1 MPGVH
6 LRTTPAVEDDMQETV
21 KREIILYTPNK
32 RYTGTIDLKNDEIR
46 TIDQLNSANV
56 FWKNP
61 NEKSFND
68 AILLYD
74 VEVFLHGTG
83 KLASFK
89 KLQLRLSDI
98 VFFSDKLKT
107 TGDVSEKIR
116 AQTLSQKSQDD
127 VSKVRILTEMRGD
140 SFYMVIATFHGLFK
154 KKTQHR
160 YMPLTEAKIYEVL
173 RTGDKWQR
181 IEIDIG
187 NDFIGLSSN
196 HIEACSFSDY
206 DA

>member
-1 MPGVH
+1 
-6 LRTTPAVEDDMQETV
+6 MQETV
-21 KREIILYTPNK
+21 KREIVLYTPNK
-32 RYTGTIDLKNDEIR
+32 RYTGIIDLKNDEIR

-74 VEVFLHGTG
+74 VEVSLHGTG

-98 VFFSDKLKT
+98 VFFSDKLKKS
-107 TGDVSEKIR
+107 GDVSEKIR

-140 SFYMVIATFHGLFK
+140 SFYMIIATFHGLFK

>member
-6 LRTTPAVEDDMQETV
+6 LRTKPAVEDDMQETV

-98 VFFSDKLKT
+98 VFFSDKLKK

-127 VSKVRILTEMRGD
+127 VSKVRVLTEMRGD

-187 NDFIGLSSN
+187 NDFIGLSSS

-206 DA
+206 EA

>member
-1 MPGVH
+1 
-6 LRTTPAVEDDMQETV
+6 MQETV
-21 KREIILYTPNK
+21 KREIILFTPNK
-32 RYTGTIDLKNDEIR
+32 RYSGTIDLKNDQIR

-68 AILLYD
+68 AIQLYD
-74 VEVFLHGTG
+74 VEVSLHGAG
-83 KLASFK
+83 KLVSFK

-98 VFFSDKLKT
+98 VFFSDKLAKS
-107 TGDVSEKIR
+107 GDVGEKIR
-116 AQTLSQKSQDD
+116 AQTLSQRSQDD
-127 VSKVRILTEMRGD
+127 IAKVRVLTEMRGD
-140 SFYMVIATFHGLFK
+140 SFYMVFATFHGLFK

-160 YMPLTEAKIYEVL
+160 YLPLTEAKIYEVL

-181 IEIDIG
+181 VEIDVG

-196 HIEACSFSDY
+196 HIESCSFSDY